1 MTKKILA
8 LVLVLATLLCV
19 TACVAQPD
27 TTSTQQPGTSG
38 NPNDQTTGN
47 PNDQTTG
54 TQDPNATGGGNLK
67 PEVPF
72 PAAETAYYYGMIQG
86 NKDNAVYYLAGGMAQ
101 TYYLDTTTDAAASLK
116 IYLEETDGGY
126 YLYCKIGDTKNY
138 INMSVNGTHVNANYE
153 TEAKTVYT
161 YKAENNILVSDVNGE
176 AYTLGTKNDGSYTTV
191 GPVAVSKNGFWCK
204 LYTDDTLPAAP
215 EKPDLPAF
223 DTTLTVKQLLELPI
237 GDEETT
243 SGRYYVRVTIDSVTD
258 ARYGAMT
265 VSDATGTIS
274 VYNSKNA
281 DGTVDYPNMEDQP
294 VKGDEVLLYVNVKN
308 YKGTRELN
316 SAYIQEIKHN
326 KIDDSKYASMTIAEA
341 RNQEIGTLIKVEGVV
356 AQIAY
361 ASGLKPC
368 GVVLVDGTSSIYVYS
383 ADLAGSVSVGNKV
396 TIAATKAMWI
406 LESEQDNAAKHGYK
420 GCNQLE
426 DAYLLSNDKGNNAY
440 DRSWI
445 EEKTVKEIIE
455 NPVSND
461 ITSIIYKVTAKI
473 TRSDGSG
480 FTNYY
485 IDDLDGKTGSYVY
498 TQSNGNDLSW
508 LEPYNGKICT
518 VYMIVQNCK
527 SQSAGCTYRFL
538 PISVEDNFDPSS
550 VDVPKFVVEYH
561 ALDQF
566 LSLYDGNPELE
577 LVTSVSSELLGF
589 ENAAVRYASSD
600 SSVISVDNGVM
611 NCLKTGKATIT
622 ITASYNGK
630 EYSKDVTVEVNLDS
644 EIEAITVDE
653 AIAAELG
660 QTVTVIG
667 VVGPSLVNQYGFY
680 LMSDTAMIAVTVN
693 DRSVLPTL
701 KLGQTVVLTGVRF
714 RKVGEGKTC
723 FGQTQI
729 KDAEILQNRYG
740 KSVYNDSYFT
750 EITVADF
757 VARSA
762 EEDFTTTPHYVKAT
776 VTFGRNTP
784 ALVDGDASVTVYAS
798 GNSQYA
804 WLRDYEGQEVILEI
818 VACNWN
824 SKDVK
829 VCVLAVRT
837 ADGKVY
843 NTLNFDN

>member
-1 MTKKILA
+1 MTKRILA

-27 TTSTQQPGTSG
+27 TTSTQQPGTS
-38 NPNDQTTGN
+38 DN

-54 TQDPNATGGGNLK
+54 TQDPNATGGGDLK

-161 YKAENNILVSDVNGE
+161 YKAENNILVSNVNGN

-191 GPVAVSKNGFWCK
+191 GPVAVSENGFWCK

-223 DTTLTVKQLLELPI
+223 DTTLTVKELLELPV
-237 GDEETT
+237 GDGETT

-281 DGTVDYPNMEDQP
+281 DGSVGFSDMEDQP

-308 YKGTRELN
+308 FKGTREIN

-326 KIDDSKYASMTIAEA
+326 TIDDSKYASMTIAEA

-356 AQIAY
+356 AQITY
-361 ASGLKPC
+361 ATGLKPC
-368 GVVLVDGTSSIYVYS
+368 GVVLVDGTGSIYVYS

-396 TIAATKAMWI
+396 SIAATKAMWI
-406 LESEQDNAAKHGYK
+406 LESEQNNAAKHGYK

-473 TRSDGSG
+473 SRSDGAS

-485 IDDLDGKTGSYVY
+485 INDLDGTTGSYVY
-498 TQSNGNDLSW
+498 TQCNGSDMAW
-508 LEPYNGKICT
+508 LEPYNGKVCT

-527 SQSAGCTYRFL
+527 SQAAGCTYRFL
-538 PISVEDNFDPSS
+538 PITVEEDFNSESVN
-550 VDVPKFVVEYH
+550 VPEYAVKYH

-566 LSLYDGNPELE
+566 RKLYYGNPELE
-577 LVTSVSSELLGF
+577 LVQSVSSELIGF
-589 ENAAVRYASSD
+589 ENAILSYTSSD
-600 SSVISVDNGVM
+600 SSVVSVENGVM
-611 NCLKTGKATIT
+611 NCLKTGTVTIT
-622 ITASYNGK
+622 VTASYGDK
-630 EYSKDVTVEVNLDS
+630 SYSEEVTVSVDLDTKIDS
-644 EIEAITVDE
+644 ITVEE
-653 AIAAELG
+653 AIAAEPG
-660 QTVTVIG
+660 RTITVTGI
-667 VVGPSLVNQYGFY
+667 VGPSLVNQPGFY
-680 LMSDTAMIAVTVN
+680 LMGENGMIAVTVS
-693 DRSVLPTL
+693 DKSILTTL
-701 KLGQTVVLTGVRF
+701 KIGQTVVLTGVRTH
-714 RKVGEGKTC
+714 RVKDGKTC
-723 FGQTQI
+723 FGQTHI
-729 KDAEILQNRYG
+729 ADAEILQNRYG
-740 KSVYNDSYFT
+740 KDVYNDSYFT
-750 EITVADF
+750 RFTVTEFAAQADDE
-757 VARSA
+757 A
-762 EEDFTTTPHYVKAT
+762 DKDYTTTPYIIRGT
-776 VTFGRNTP
+776 VSVGKNTVNINEGEKTIT
-784 ALVDGDASVTVYAS
+784 LYSS
-798 GNSQYA
+798 GTSQYN
-804 WLRDYEGQEVILEI
+804 WLAQFDGQEIEVEI

-824 SKDVK
+824 SKAVK
-829 VCVLAVRT
+829 GCVLAVRT
-837 ADGKVY
+837 ADGKIY